1 MAKLLVFSGS
11 SRRESVHTRLA
22 VLLASVAEQEGAQT
36 TLIRLEDFD
45 IPIYNGDLEEEH
57 GLPGDIKRLKALLS
71 ENTGL
76 IITCPE
82 YNGFMTPL
90 LINTIN
96 WCTRSE
102 EATPDLSGFADKAV
116 LVASGSPSSLGG
128 IRANTHL
135 KTMLSGIGAIVFPQS
150 LTVPAT
156 HQAFDSHGGLAQA
169 SMGERI
175 ERTLQNFIAFTDRF
189 HGA

>member
-22 VLLASVAEQEGAQT
+22 VLLASVAEQAGAQT

-189 HGA
+189 HSA

>member
-189 HGA
+189 HSA

>member
-45 IPIYNGDLEEEH
+45 IPIYNGDLQAEH
-57 GLPGDIKRLKALLS
+57 GLPGHIKRLKALLS

>member
-22 VLLASVAEQEGAQT
+22 VLVASVAEQEGAQT

-189 HGA
+189 HSA

>member
-90 LINTIN
+90 LINTIS

-189 HGA
+189 HSA